1 MSQQQN
7 VRYYNHDGATG
18 LGYDAAGNLQGYYQV
33 GADGKA
39 STTRYVYEHKN
50 GAWVQTQA
58 TTNGTSTAT
67 SYSWYDANGF
77 LSNIEQ
83 SNVADQ
89 RFARAFVN
97 DAQGNVLYVNQGA
110 NRTGRIQNQAGGYI
124 GGWVGDGMNQGNIQ
138 HQMVVNGEV
147 LARHGSAPDSETPVA
162 QGAAPVYK
170 SVAEF
175 YAAASPMQL
184 KGANLSPVSYTVA
197 GGETLKDIAR
207 NVPGDASL
215 WWRIAEANALALG
228 GDTQLAVGQTLTVPK
243 VALNANSADTL
254 QPYEP
259 GKVIGSQDPVLP
271 APAAKGGGCGGLGKI
286 IMVVVAIVV
295 TIYTAGA
302 LAAAGTL
309 GSNALGAATLAGA
322 TTGGGLGATLAAGA
336 TVLGGGAGMGAAIAA
351 GALAGAAGSI
361 ASQVVGNAIGAQDGF
376 SWKSVGLAA
385 LSGAVSSGLAGS
397 AAMASTDLGMTAAR
411 AATANALTQGIGVVT
426 GLQKSFDWK
435 GVAGAAAGAAVG
447 WGLNEA
453 LGVTVGGE
461 RNLNANASNQS
472 FFGMGAAGAVL
483 RGTLSGLGAGT
494 AAAVARGG
502 KVAIQQVATDAFGNA
517 LAEVMVGQMQQA
529 SQQEGSLQ
537 NAREA
542 TAGSGLRL
550 QKDAGDLP
558 YRSKLGG
565 SNWDMSTNYSLL
577 GADETMR
584 LPTQVGD
591 RYSITVQA
599 GDSTSAIAQRE
610 WGDDWRG
617 GLAVL
622 KALNPG
628 LSSDAAGN
636 PVIREGQSLWMTT
649 PDQVDPSQRAA
660 LSRAGGN
667 MIGTISRNEATLAQ
681 QAAVRAE
688 QAAAARSAN
697 LYAISESEILDS
709 ARWLSGADSY
719 TYSGAPRTPSSWSV
733 VGGRNS
739 VQHGVGEVG
748 RPAQLRAT

>member
-1 MSQQQN
+1 MRNVDSQQVSQQQN

-147 LARHGSAPDSETPVA
+147 LARHGSAPDSENPVA

-207 NVPGDASL
+207 NVLGDASL

-243 VALNANSADTL
+243 VPLNANSADTL

-286 IMVVVAIVV
+286 IMVVVAIVA

-302 LAAAGTL
+302 
-309 GSNALGAATLAGA
+309 AGA
-322 TTGGGLGATLAAGA
+322 Y
-336 TVLGGGAGMGAAIAA
+336 
-351 GALAGAAGSI
+351 
-361 ASQVVGNAIGAQDGF
+361 F
-376 SWKSVGLAA
+376 
-385 LSGAVSSGLAGS
+385 
-397 AAMASTDLGMTAAR
+397 
-411 AATANALTQGIGVVT
+411 
-426 GLQKSFDWK
+426 
-435 GVAGAAAGAAVG
+435 
-447 WGLNEA
+447 
-453 LGVTVGGE
+453 
-461 RNLNANASNQS
+461 
-472 FFGMGAAGAVL
+472 GAAGA
-483 RGTLSGLGAGT
+483 
-494 AAAVARGG
+494 GG
-502 KVAIQQVATDAFGNA
+502 
-517 LAEVMVGQMQQA
+517 
-529 SQQEGSLQ
+529 
-537 NAREA
+537 
-542 TAGSGLRL
+542 
-550 QKDAGDLP
+550 
-558 YRSKLGG
+558 GG
-565 SNWDMSTNYSLL
+565 F
-577 GADETMR
+577 A
-584 LPTQVGD
+584 
-591 RYSITVQA
+591 
-599 GDSTSAIAQRE
+599 
-610 WGDDWRG
+610 G

-622 KALNPG
+622 GGAG
-628 LSSDAAGN
+628 GVTAAG
-636 PVIREGQSLWMTT
+636 VG
-649 PDQVDPSQRAA
+649 AA
-660 LSRAGGN
+660 
-667 MIGTISRNEATLAQ
+667 M
-681 QAAVRAE
+681 
-688 QAAAARSAN
+688 
-697 LYAISESEILDS
+697 
-709 ARWLSGADSY
+709 
-719 TYSGAPRTPSSWSV
+719 
-733 VGGRNS
+733 VGG
-739 VQHGVGEVG
+739 
-748 RPAQLRAT
+748 L